1 MSVPTLEFRDGA
13 LVLLD
18 QRKLPH
24 SVEWVRIETARE
36 CARAIREMVVRGVF
50 AIGCA
55 AAFGVALAARQPRS
69 FDEQVAELRVA
80 RPTAV
85 NLGWAIDRML
95 RVAPRSE
102 EALLREAR
110 AILA

>member
-18 QRKLPH
+18 QRKLPNA
-24 SVEWVRIETARE
+24 VERVTVRSGRE
-36 CARAIREMVVRGVF
+36 CAAAIREMVVRGAP

-55 AAFGVALAARQPRS
+55 AAFGVALAARDPAS
-69 FDEQVAELRVA
+69 FEASVAELRAA

-85 NLGWAIDRML
+85 NLGWAIERML
-95 RVAPRSE
+95 RVSP
-102 EALLREAR
+102 
-110 AILA
+110 